1 MRKITCL
8 MAVLLTSLWSAVS
21 AQDYSVNYTGT
32 KSRRQMT
39 SVTLISPSKGSQS
52 VSLPGTNLYDDKT
65 STTFTVAAGEE
76 LTAQFGYTA
85 GWMHGYVY
93 IDWDSDGFTAS
104 IDSDGYTPLED
115 LMTYSFYAGSETGN
129 SDASGK
135 NSVGTVLTEGARSV
149 CNPPAFTCPN
159 RPGTYRMRF
168 KLDWSSINPAG
179 STNLSASGGMG
190 TLEENAGQIVDVTLV
205 VEAASSL
212 ADVTYIYT
220 LDGTEITRKTQSAT
234 IGGLMPAYITPPSY
248 VNVSTDLPASVP
260 EGGGTY
266 TIATTTNAASP
277 FKFSKT
283 LDAAKWVSMKV
294 LYTKDPSEGAVGYEA
309 ANWITNANPYVGITL
324 DGATAENYANY
335 MWAFVGDW
343 YNGYKVYSYANKAQM
358 WGYGKNGFITA
369 NAGADR
375 AIQLYGESEAE
386 NLRTW
391 NVIKWQGTTGADNY
405 SEETYSLVLVNAEH
419 PNFYAGEHLV
429 KGQNKLGT
437 WQTSDKGNIEPH
449 NRIAFADPKPVYLP
463 YAQTVYADAGKLGYP
478 KESSPAAVGL
488 STALASAASFE
499 ELLGH
504 VQNFK
509 ESPDVVLPTDG
520 KAYTIKAH
528 FVGSDKYVA
537 LGEDK
542 LATSETEGATFIC
555 HEVSTGVFT
564 FVNNNGKFF
573 NKIGNL
579 VAYNNLTDFTLSHH
593 IADDLDLVYGTFSFR
608 DSDNKNL
615 TLNGT
620 TFQQGYAGIT
630 ESSTTAFILEETT
643 YANEPT
649 MTVATGVDEN
659 KKIATFSAPFNFTLP
674 AGINAYIV
682 KQTPTGETA
691 TLELL
696 ASAGD
701 VVAANTG
708 VILLGETE
716 ASKVLMVPATTTGAA
731 DAASLLGH
739 SAGAPVDVVTA
750 GTNYIL
756 AKNGDGYIVFSKAL
770 EGADHN
776 KNLGMN
782 KAYLKLGGS
791 GVNQFKLD
799 FGGTTTAIEGITT
812 EADAANAPVYD
823 LSGRRIAAPAHRG
836 IYIRNGKKFM
846 VK

>member
-1 MRKITCL
+1 MRVIYTNAWKDWPSATDTELNKGIVYDFDVEVVAPAASHSIT
-8 MAVLLTSLWSAVS
+8 
-21 AQDYSVNYTGT
+21 
-32 KSRRQMT
+32 
-39 SVTLISPSKGSQS
+39 
-52 VSLPGTNLYDDKT
+52 
-65 STTFTVAAGEE
+65 
-76 LTAQFGYTA
+76 
-85 GWMHGYVY
+85 YVY
-93 IDWDSDGFTAS
+93 
-104 IDSDGYTPLED
+104 
-115 LMTYSFYAGSETGN
+115 
-129 SDASGK
+129 K
-135 NSVGTVLTEGARSV
+135 
-149 CNPPAFTCPN
+149 
-159 RPGTYRMRF
+159 
-168 KLDWSSINPAG
+168 
-179 STNLSASGGMG
+179 
-190 TLEENAGQIVDVTLV
+190 
-205 VEAASSL
+205 
-212 ADVTYIYT
+212 
-220 LDGTEITRKTQSAT
+220 LDGTELYRTTESYPENS
-234 IGGLMPAYITPPSY
+234 MFPAYDNIPSY
-248 VNVSTDLPASVP
+248 MNVTVSP
-260 EGGGTY
+260 ERPTTVTAGGTY
-266 TIATTTNAASP
+266 EVNTTAKADAP
-277 FKFSKT
+277 FKFSTT

-324 DGATAENYANY
+324 EGATAENYANY

-358 WGYGKNGFITA
+358 WGYGKDGFITA
-369 NAGADR
+369 SAGANR

-391 NVIKWQGTTGADNY
+391 KVIKWQGTTGADNY
-405 SEETYSLVLVNAEH
+405 SEETYSLVLVNTEH
-419 PNFYAGEHLV
+419 PNFYAGEHLL

-463 YAQTVYADAGKLGYP
+463 YAQTIYADAGKLGYP
-478 KESSPAAVGL
+478 KASSSAAEGL
-488 STALASAASFE
+488 STALASATTFE
-499 ELLGH
+499 ELQGH
-504 VQNFK
+504 VVNFK
-509 ESPDVVLPTDG
+509 ESSDVVLPTDG

-528 FVGSDKYVA
+528 FAGSDKYVA

-542 LATSETEGATFIC
+542 LAANETEGATFIC

-564 FVNNNGKFF
+564 FVNNNGTFF

-579 VAYNNLTDFTLSHH
+579 VAYSNLTDFTLSHH

-608 DSDNKNL
+608 DSDYKNL

-620 TFQQGYAGIT
+620 TFQQGHEGIS

-649 MTVATGVDEN
+649 MTVATGVEGVDEN
-659 KKIATFSAPFNFTLP
+659 KKIATFSAPFDFTLP
-674 AGINAYIV
+674 AGIDAYIV

-708 VILLGETE
+708 VILLGKTD
-716 ASKVLMVPATTTGAA
+716 ATKVLMVPATTKGVS

-756 AKNGDGYIVFSKAL
+756 AKNSDGNIVFSKAL

-776 KNLGMN
+776 KNLSMN
-782 KAYLKLGGS
+782 KAYLQLGGL

-823 LSGRRIAAPAHRG
+823 LSGRRIAAPTHRG

>member
-8 MAVLLTSLWSAVS
+8 MAVLLLALLSGQSAWADYGTPSGGYHSNKYLTSITTTG
-21 AQDYSVNYTGT
+21 AQ
-32 KSRRQMT
+32 
-39 SVTLISPSKGSQS
+39 
-52 VSLPGTNLYDDKT
+52 TNL
-65 STTFTVAAGEE
+65 S
-76 LTAQFGYTA
+76 YTA
-85 GWMHGYVY
+85 SAH
-93 IDWDSDGFTAS
+93 
-104 IDSDGYTPLED
+104 P
-115 LMTYSFYAGSETGN
+115 
-129 SDASGK
+129 
-135 NSVGTVLTEGARSV
+135 GALYNHITDKKIV
-149 CNPPAFTCPN
+149 VE
-159 RPGTYRMRF
+159 
-168 KLDWSSINPAG
+168 AG
-179 STNLSASGGMG
+179 STFTLNLVANSLGAGSTTVVREDIRYCHVSLFTDFTGAGRFGSAAQTWGKKPPTNNVYGNYDIVMNIAATISVPADASLG
-190 TLEENAGQIVDVTLV
+190 TTRMRVIYTNAWKDWPSATATNLEEGIVYDFDVEV
-205 VEAASSL
+205 VAPPASHN
-212 ADVTYIYT
+212 VTYIYK
-220 LDGTEITRKTQSAT
+220 LDGTELYRTAKSYLEGTAF
-234 IGGLMPAYITPPSY
+234 PAYDDIPSY
-248 VNVSTDLPASVP
+248 LDATVSPEPPATVTAD
-260 EGGGTY
+260 GTY
-266 TIATTTNAASP
+266 EVNTTGKADAP

-369 NAGADR
+369 NAVADR

-419 PNFYAGEHLV
+419 PNFYAGEHLL

-488 STALASAASFE
+488 STALASDASFE

-555 HEVSTGVFT
+555 HEVRTGVFT
-564 FVNNNGKFF
+564 FVNNNGTFF

-579 VAYNNLTDFTLSHH
+579 VAYSNLTDFTLSHH
-593 IADDLDLVYGTFSFR
+593 IADDLDLVYGTFSFK
-608 DSDNKNL
+608 DNDYKNL

-620 TFQQGYAGIT
+620 TFQQGYEGIT
-630 ESSTTAFILEETT
+630 ETSTTAFILEETT

-659 KKIATFSAPFNFTLP
+659 KKIATFSAPFAFTLP
-674 AGINAYIV
+674 DGIDAYIV

-708 VILLGETE
+708 VILLGKTD
-716 ASKVLMVPATTTGAA
+716 ATKVLMVPATTTVVS
-731 DAASLLGH
+731 DVASLLGH
-739 SAGAPVDVVTA
+739 SAGAPVDVVTD

-756 AKNGDGYIVFSKAL
+756 AKNSDGNIVFSKAKA
-770 EGADHN
+770 GADSN
-776 KNLGMN
+776 KNLSMN
-782 KAYLKLGGS
+782 KAYLKLGGL

-823 LSGRRIAAPAHRG
+823 LSGRRIAAPTHRG